1 MYLTAPDNF
10 LYVCFMLVSGNKCTP
25 YVVPGTYLAS
35 HLDKR
40 VSSNAMIN
48 CVNSSV
54 LCRHPSNDIQFP
66 RQSNSPIETT
76 QNQSTAAPTEPD
88 QSPRA

>member
-25 YVVPGTYLAS
+25 YVVSGTYLAS

-66 RQSNSPIETT
+66 RQIKFANRNNPKPEYGG
-76 QNQSTAAPTEPD
+76 AH
-88 QSPRA
+88 